1 MADLDCVCFSMKL
14 GNKSVD
20 IESFCD
26 SALLSF
32 SKRGAQRSELRF
44 SCLALRRRVGKSKP
58 ILAHRVLRPSEYQT
72 IPNEEMSR
80 RSARQSK
87 SPPMSLTLVKAWT
100 AAKERLKDAGIEQP
114 AIDARLMLEVA
125 ADVTRTEIVTDPYR
139 MLTVQQWETLDDYLT
154 RRARREPVS
163 HIIGRKGFWKI
174 LLQVNKN
181 VLTPRPETEVI
192 VDEVLKAF
200 PENMAFN
207 MLDLGV
213 GSGTILLA
221 VLAER
226 PAAKGLGVDVSEE
239 ALAVAR
245 ENAANLDLNTRC
257 ALLRGDWTAGLGDA
271 GFDLVVSNP
280 PYIASHIIE
289 TLEPEVRDHEPRLAL
304 DGGPDGLNAY
314 RQLAP
319 EILRVLKPA
328 GMFAVEIGYD
338 QSADV
343 EALFRD
349 AGAANVRTIKDLSTH
364 DRVVIGVKN
373 PLETLP

>member
-1 MADLDCVCFSMKL
+1 M
-14 GNKSVD
+14 
-20 IESFCD
+20 
-26 SALLSF
+26 
-32 SKRGAQRSELRF
+32 
-44 SCLALRRRVGKSKP
+44 
-58 ILAHRVLRPSEYQT
+58 T
-72 IPNEEMSR
+72 
-80 RSARQSK
+80 
-87 SPPMSLTLVKAWT
+87 LTLVKAWT
-100 AAKERLKDAGIEQP
+100 AAKERLKDAGIDQP

-125 ADVTRTEIVTDPYR
+125 ADVTRTDIITDPYR
-139 MLTVQQWETLDDYLT
+139 MLTAEQWATLDDYLS
-154 RRARREPVS
+154 RRERREPVS

-221 VLAER
+221 ILAER
-226 PAAKGLGVDVSEE
+226 PAAKGLGIDVSED

-245 ENAANLDLNTRC
+245 ENAANLDLNTRT

-304 DGGPDGLNAY
+304 DGGPDGLDAY
-314 RQLAP
+314 RHLAP
-319 EILRVLKPA
+319 EILRVLKPG

-338 QSADV
+338 QSVDV
-343 EALFRD
+343 EALFRQ
-349 AGAANVRTIKDLSTH
+349 AGAGNVRTIKDLSTH
-364 DRVVIGVKN
+364 DRVVTGVKN
-373 PLETLP
+373 PLETPA

>member
-1 MADLDCVCFSMKL
+1 
-14 GNKSVD
+14 
-20 IESFCD
+20 
-26 SALLSF
+26 
-32 SKRGAQRSELRF
+32 
-44 SCLALRRRVGKSKP
+44 
-58 ILAHRVLRPSEYQT
+58 
-72 IPNEEMSR
+72 
-80 RSARQSK
+80 
-87 SPPMSLTLVKAWT
+87 MSLTLVKAWT

-289 TLEPEVRDHEPRLAL
+289 TLEPEVRDHEPRVAL
-304 DGGPDGLNAY
+304 DGGPDGLDAY

-343 EALFRD
+343 EALFRQ
-349 AGAANVRTIKDLSTH
+349 AGAGDVRTIKDLSTH

-373 PLETLP
+373 PLESLT

>member
-1 MADLDCVCFSMKL
+1 M
-14 GNKSVD
+14 
-20 IESFCD
+20 
-26 SALLSF
+26 
-32 SKRGAQRSELRF
+32 
-44 SCLALRRRVGKSKP
+44 
-58 ILAHRVLRPSEYQT
+58 T
-72 IPNEEMSR
+72 
-80 RSARQSK
+80 
-87 SPPMSLTLVKAWT
+87 LTLVKAWT
-100 AAKERLKDAGIEQP
+100 AAKERLKDAGIDQP

-125 ADVTRTEIVTDPYR
+125 ADVTRTDIVTDPYR
-139 MLTVQQWETLDDYLT
+139 QLSAEQWATLDEYLT

-200 PENMAFN
+200 PEHMAFT

-226 PAAKGLGVDVSEE
+226 PAAKGLGIDVSEE

-245 ENAANLDLNTRC
+245 DNAASLDLNTRSTF
-257 ALLRGDWTAGLGDA
+257 LRGDWTAGLHDSS
-271 GFDLVVSNP
+271 FDLVVSNP
-280 PYIASHIIE
+280 PYIASHVIE

-304 DGGPDGLNAY
+304 DGGADGLDAY

-319 EILRVLKPA
+319 EILRVLKP
-328 GMFAVEIGYD
+328 GGLFAVEIGYD
-338 QSADV
+338 QSVAV
-343 EALFRD
+343 EALFRA
-349 AGAANVRTIKDLSTH
+349 AGGQGVRTVKDLSTH
-364 DRVVIGVKN
+364 DRVVTGTKN
-373 PLETLP
+373 PLESPA